1 VIGQQERRKK
11 TMSIIRNRIWVVP
24 RKLRCSGFSWAII
37 AVIVAA
43 LCWAPMC
50 LAETQEKDEAAGTD
64 IEGLEITEAPLH
76 MAAGDGALEKVKEF
90 LEKGMDV
97 NSRDVLGST
106 PLMFAALSG
115 DLEICK
121 VLVEHKAD
129 IQAQNNDGITALMY
143 ASVEGHMPV
152 VEYLVEQGAEIN
164 VADNDGK
171 SALSYAKADGREN
184 VEKFLVAKG
193 GKEPPALETMGWRH
207 RGRCHRVPVCVR
219 WRHGYCWRWAYEVRC
234 ERRHYRHHRP
244 RHAPPPPPPFLPPW
258 WR

>member
-1 VIGQQERRKK
+1 MSRIGNPMALI
-11 TMSIIRNRIWVVP
+11 TRN
-24 RKLRCSGFSWAII
+24 LRCSGFTWAII
-37 AVIVAA
+37 AVMVTA

-50 LAETQEKDEAAGTD
+50 LAETQKKDKAAGTD
-64 IEGLEITEAPLH
+64 IEGLEITDAPLH

-90 LEKGMDV
+90 LAKGMDV
-97 NSRDVLGST
+97 NGRDVLGST
-106 PLMFAALSG
+106 PLMFAALAG
-115 DLEICK
+115 DVEICK
-121 VLVEHKAD
+121 VLVENKAD
-129 IQAQNNDGITALMY
+129 IQAQNKDGITALMY
-143 ASVEGHMPV
+143 ASAQGHMPV
-152 VEYLVEQGAEIN
+152 VEYLVEKGANIN

-171 SALSYAKADGREN
+171 SALTYAKADNREN

-234 ERRHYRHHRP
+234 DRRPRPHHRRHR
-244 RHAPPPPPPFLPPW
+244 APLPPPPFLPPW